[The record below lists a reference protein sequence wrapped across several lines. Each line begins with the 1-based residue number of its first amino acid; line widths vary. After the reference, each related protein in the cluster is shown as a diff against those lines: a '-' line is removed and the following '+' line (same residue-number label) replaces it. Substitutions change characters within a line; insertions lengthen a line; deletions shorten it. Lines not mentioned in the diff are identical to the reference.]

1 VGTPNKIAGLLTEDK
16 GSDSGLV
23 PNQLP
28 RISEI
33 ARQRRS
39 FHQVNGP
46 WFATDGMRRL
56 VENDRVLSLA
66 RRLCFTITFM
76 AASKVAIKRNL
87 EIYERQARICKAF
100 AHPGRLQI
108 LDVLG
113 QGERGVSELQEALG
127 ISKTRMSQHVSILKS
142 AGVLATRRE
151 GKQIYCSL
159 AMPEVKQA
167 CQLIR
172 KVLQAQT
179 AASHRLGA

>member
-1 VGTPNKIAGLLTEDK
+1 
-16 GSDSGLV
+16 
-23 PNQLP
+23 
-28 RISEI
+28 
-33 ARQRRS
+33 
-39 FHQVNGP
+39 
-46 WFATDGMRRL
+46 MRCL
-56 VENDRVLSLA
+56 VETDRLLSLERELYSA
-66 RRLCFTITFM
+66 ITVM
-76 AASKVAIKRNL
+76 AAAKLAMKRDR

-172 KVLQAQT
+172 KVLQAQI
-179 AASHRLGA
+179 AASHSPVA